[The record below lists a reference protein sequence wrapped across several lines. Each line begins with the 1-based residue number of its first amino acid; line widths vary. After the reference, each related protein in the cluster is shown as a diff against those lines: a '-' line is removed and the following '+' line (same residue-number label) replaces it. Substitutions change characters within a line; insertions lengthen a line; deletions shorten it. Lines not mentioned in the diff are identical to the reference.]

1 MSITELFSQFVG
13 LSEPKLTKSGH
24 DNEDEEIADEIEFE
38 NEEVDA
44 VNDHLCKVI
53 EEEEGKLDLSKNILA
68 QFEVIQDLSLDAWAA
83 GTLRAYRG

>member
-1 MSITELFSQFVG
+1 MSIAELFSKFVG
-13 LSEPKLTKSGH
+13 LSEPQLPTCVF
-24 DNEDEEIADEIEFE
+24 DIENEEIAEEIEFE

-44 VNDHLCKVI
+44 VNDHLSKVI
-53 EEEEGKLDLSKNILA
+53 DGQEGKLDLPNNILA